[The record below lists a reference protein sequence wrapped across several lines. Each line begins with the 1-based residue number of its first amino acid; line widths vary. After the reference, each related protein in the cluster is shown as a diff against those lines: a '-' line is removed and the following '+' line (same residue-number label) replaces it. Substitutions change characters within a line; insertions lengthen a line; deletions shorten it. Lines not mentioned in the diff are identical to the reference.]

1 MKKIFLAIILLF
13 STNMSYAVDLNL
25 SNQNEALSDLAHM
38 FYSEKKDPVYKFNTL
53 NPKKLDYS
61 IESLKL
67 IDTYLSNVRMND
79 LNLISDNLKFK
90 TILRT
95 GAYVGE
101 TIRKNDKKRT
111 WYWVDY
117 ETAKEINPKLFKNLE
132 YSIAIAAV
140 LTDGENFIFP
150 LNKVVKF
157 LQNGE
162 EDSVF
167 FYAETTIQLKN
178 SQ

>member
-1 MKKIFLAIILLF
+1 MKKLFLTTILCF
-13 STNMSYAVDLNL
+13 SISISHSVELDLD
-25 SNQNEALSDLAHM
+25 NQNEALSDLADM
-38 FYSEKKDPVYKFNTL
+38 FYSEKNDPVYQFETL

-67 IDTYLSNVRMND
+67 IDTYLSD
-79 LNLISDNLKFK
+79 LRKTNLDQISDDQRFK

-101 TIRKNDKKRT
+101 VIRKNDKNRK

-117 ETAKEINPKLFKNLE
+117 ETAKEINPDFFKE
-132 YSIAIAAV
+132 KAHSIELAAV
-140 LTDGENFIFP
+140 LTDGESFIFP

-157 LQNGE
+157 MQNGE
-162 EDSVF
+162 EDSVYF
-167 FYAETTIQLKN
+167 FATVTLK
-178 SQ
+178 S

>member
-1 MKKIFLAIILLF
+1 MKKLFLMTILFF
-13 STNMSYAVDLNL
+13 SISTSHSMELDLD
-25 SNQNEALSDLAHM
+25 NQNEALSDLAVM
-38 FYSEKKDPVYKFNTL
+38 FYSEKNDPVYQFETL
-53 NPKKLDYS
+53 NPEKLDYS

-67 IDTYLSNVRMND
+67 IDTYLSGFRKT
-79 LNLISDNLKFK
+79 NLDQISHDQRFK

-101 TIRKNDKKRT
+101 VIRKNDKNRQ

-117 ETAKEINPKLFKNLE
+117 ETAKEINPDFFKDKDH
-132 YSIAIAAV
+132 SIGLAAV
-140 LTDGENFIFP
+140 LTDGESFIFP

-162 EDSVF
+162 EDSVHF
-167 FYAETTIQLKN
+167 FATVTLK
-178 SQ
+178 S